1 MPLRVYVP
9 DLSVLLFDDDPVL
22 ELLLL
27 PLIVL
32 AALDKQASGLDAR
45 EQATPAATAPKS
57 AFPILEPP
65 LEELELLDEALLDRF
80 ATANDDGTETWLK
93 TLLKIL
99 CGECPF
105 N

>member
-45 EQATPAATAPKS
+45 EQVTPAATAPKS